1 MICPE
6 CGRPDSE
13 GLCATCYAVLGSAP
27 DLGKRAEGEEE

>member
-1 MICPE
+1 MTICPE

-27 DLGKRAEGEEE
+27 DLGNDG